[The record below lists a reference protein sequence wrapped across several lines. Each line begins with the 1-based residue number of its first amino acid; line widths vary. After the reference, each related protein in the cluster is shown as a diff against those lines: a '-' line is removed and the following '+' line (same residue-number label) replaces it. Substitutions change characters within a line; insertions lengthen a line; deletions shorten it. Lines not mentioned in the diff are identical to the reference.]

1 MEIFEWIKEIE
12 KVYENLIEKA
22 KSENLTELKSL
33 REEQENLMEKSIDNF
48 RNSSD
53 SALKTLTKNL
63 EDQNIFIN
71 EKLKEFKNKMKKAYD
86 DNKKNLIELIIKDIG
101 FDF

>member
-22 KSENLTELKSL
+22 KNENLTELESL
-33 REEQENLMEKSIDNF
+33 REEQENLMEKNIENF

-63 EDQNIFIN
+63 EDKNIFIK
-71 EKLKEFKNKMKKAYD
+71 EKLKEFKNKMKKTYN